1 MPQQNPVS
9 YIALLHVLY
18 LVLKDASSSD
28 MTQDYSNVVVGFE
41 FLLKNIQK
49 DVAYSCAYEVVQCEN
64 E

>member
-1 MPQQNPVS
+1 
-9 YIALLHVLY
+9 
-18 LVLKDASSSD
+18 